1 MIFLITIAKKKILM
15 WFSKNCL
22 TNSRMMNQNLN
33 SRCNSLALGEDKEP
47 ELEDKL
53 ANRILIDIISS
64 SSSNQTNRE
73 CLLEAETILTIDS
86 WDKIMKILVSMHQ
99 EKGSK
104 MNRINLNNPR
114 STLDWENRRI
124 KNKFNNLSIV
134 IDVNS

>member
-1 MIFLITIAKKKILM
+1 
-15 WFSKNCL
+15 
-22 TNSRMMNQNLN
+22 MMNQNLN

-86 WDKIMKILVSMHQ
+86 
-99 EKGSK
+99 
-104 MNRINLNNPR
+104 
-114 STLDWENRRI
+114 
-124 KNKFNNLSIV
+124 
-134 IDVNS
+134 